1 MARFCTKCGRPLK
14 EGEVCN
20 CTAQNAGGAQNAGAQ
35 QSQPGGQQNYQQSQ
49 PGGQQNYQQGQ
60 PGGQQN
66 YQQGRPGGQQYYQ
79 QGRPGGQQNYQQGQP
94 GGQQNYQ
101 QGQPGG
107 QQYYQQGQPGGQQ
120 NYQQGQPGGMTK
132 EAEWLNRQKDVIMS
146 GTKNMFSELVPIIK
160 TPVSRVKQIS
170 AANSAAVGIE
180 FIVAKAVVAFIFTLI
195 VLLVTQGRL
204 GDLSGGEFDVPFL
217 EPLLAVILLTA
228 GIDFLEAVILKAI
241 TGAFNGNTSVN
252 AMINVIGA
260 RGVFDTAII
269 VIVMILM
276 LISLKVAIFAAIF
289 LSPISVFI
297 QYAAYKE
304 CVGLDENKK
313 PYAYFVAKLCITI
326 ISALIIYFLF
336 KDICDMVLGFVDI
349 FGAILS
355 GDEGNI
361 QDAFT
366 NIGELFTD
374 IFEI

>member
-49 PGGQQNYQQGQ
+49 PGGQQSYQQSQPGGQQYYQQGR

-66 YQQGRPGGQQYYQ
+66 YQQGQPGGQQYYQ

-276 LISLKVAIFAAIF
+276 PYFIKSSYFCGDLFKARSAL
-289 LSPISVFI
+289 FI

-336 KDICDMVLGFVDI
+336 KDICDMVLGFVEY
-349 FGAILS
+349 LWS
-355 GDEGNI
+355 NTERR
-361 QDAFT
+361 
-366 NIGELFTD
+366 
-374 IFEI
+374 